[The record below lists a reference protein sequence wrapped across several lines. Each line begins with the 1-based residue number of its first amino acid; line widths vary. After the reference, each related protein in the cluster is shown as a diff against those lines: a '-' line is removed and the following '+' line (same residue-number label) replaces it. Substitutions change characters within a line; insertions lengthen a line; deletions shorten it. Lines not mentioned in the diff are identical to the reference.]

1 MSNKIGV
8 KAGQKSI
15 APSKPSSKKIQPNT
29 TVNKASKP
37 TAKVSTAKTK
47 PAVKKPVKKQEQPA
61 NVKPKKPEVRKELSG
76 LSVKLMGDGI
86 SIRWSSISEKAF
98 DSLTKKGNL
107 SEVAVWQD
115 FQNNSNVII
124 GGNANESCCA
134 EIDFKVTTNTINKAW
149 LVFLDDET
157 KLKLADSGT
166 ERKIIPIDANQK
178 LRYTTKIKAAKG
190 KYLLVRVAALE
201 GTYVSMSNPA
211 GKTIKESDFN
221 ITIARVIAPDGCI
234 YHVASVC
241 AKNDA
246 YLTDDGNFG
255 YFGTVRYGWD
265 IYDSNGKQYA
275 VKFRSSRHPKNMC
288 TGLATPYWRELN
300 EGYEKEIAKSKI
312 IETSLLEGTTAS

>member
-15 APSKPSSKKIQPNT
+15 IPSKPSSKKIQPNI

-47 PAVKKPVKKQEQPA
+47 PAVKKQEQLA

-86 SIRWSSISEKAF
+86 SIRWSSISEKVF

-124 GGNANESCCA
+124 GGNANESCRA

-149 LVFLDDET
+149 LVFLDET
-157 KLKLADSGT
+157 KLKLADPGT

-190 KYLLVRVAALE
+190 KYLLVRIGGLT
-201 GTYVSMSNPA
+201 GDYVSMSNPD
-211 GKTIKESDFN
+211 GKKIAESDFDV
-221 ITIARVIAPDGCI
+221 TIERVIAPDGWI
-234 YHVASVC
+234 YNVASLRS
-241 AKNDA
+241 KNSDNLA
-246 YLTDDGNFG
+246 DDGDF
-255 YFGTVRYGWD
+255 YYRGTERYGWD
-265 IYDSNGKQYA
+265 VYDPTGK
-275 VKFRSSRHPKNMC
+275 RHDVNFKKLRGPKTRC
-288 TGLATPYWRELN
+288 GGLVLPYWQQAY
-300 EGYEKEIAKSKI
+300 EGQEKEIAKSRI
-312 IETSLLEGTTAS
+312 YETSSVSAATAPT